1 MCLHMPPAAAQPTA
15 ITVGNFDGVHLG
27 HIALIQRA
35 RELVG
40 SAGKI
45 IALSFDPH
53 PSSVLRPGTEPA
65 RLTTFAQRSHLLR
78 AAGVDEVHQ
87 LQPTPQFLN
96 LNPKEFIEHVISNW
110 KPTVFVEGPDFHFAK
125 ARSGTIPILRQF
137 GAAMNFHVEI
147 VKSIEVDLDD
157 QLIVTA
163 SSTRIRWLLNHGRVS
178 DAARILGRPYQIQ
191 ATVVQGDRRGRT
203 IGIPTANI
211 STDQLLP
218 ADGIYGG
225 LAQLEDGRSF
235 IAAINIGTRPTFNGI
250 GRRMEVHLMHAPKT
264 GDTIAGLPE
273 YGWNLKIDITHWIRE
288 DLKFSGLTP
297 LVEQIHRDCARI
309 EQLCTTMKAHA

>member
-1 MCLHMPPAAAQPTA
+1 MCVHMPTAALQPTA
-15 ITVGNFDGVHLG
+15 VTVGNFDGVHVG
-27 HIALIQRA
+27 HVALIRRA
-35 RELVG
+35 RDLVG
-40 SAGKI
+40 PSGKV

-53 PSSVLRPGTEPA
+53 PSSILRPGTEPA
-65 RLTTFAQRSHLLR
+65 RLTTFSHRAQLLR
-78 AAGVDEVHQ
+78 SAGVDEVHQ
-87 LQPTPQFLN
+87 LQPTPEFLN
-96 LNPKEFIEHVISNW
+96 LNAKEFIEFVISKW
-110 KPTVFVEGPDFHFAK
+110 RPTVFVEGPDFHFAK
-125 ARSGTIPILRQF
+125 ARKGTIPILRQF
-137 GAAMNFHVEI
+137 GAAMNFGVDI
-147 VKSIEVDLDD
+147 VDSVEVDLDD

-178 DAARILGRPYQIQ
+178 DAARILGRPYQIH

-225 LAQLEDGRSF
+225 MGHLDDGRTF
-235 IAAINIGTRPTFNGI
+235 VAAINVGTRPTFDGI

-264 GDTIAGLPE
+264 CDTIANLSE
-273 YGWNLKIDITHWIRE
+273 YGWNLNIDITHWIRE
-288 DLKFSGLTP
+288 DLKFSGLAP